1 MKESSEINNLILFL
15 DKIGAALETPEG
27 WYDSEDLWM
36 EYFEKANVPN
46 DGHYLFGDWVEVAP
60 AMKALSHM
68 IKAGVFK

>member
-15 DKIGAALETPEG
+15 DKVGAALETSEG

-36 EYFEKANVPN
+36 EYSEKADVPN
-46 DGHYLFGDWVEVAP
+46 NHHYLFGDWVEVAP